1 MFCYGLYVQT
11 QISAA
16 LNTKPTLFGFM
27 YQGLASF
34 LIGLASWLQL
44 ASESLPISQLSIVA
58 WIMFALSGSFTR
70 NNPFKSPER

>member
-1 MFCYGLYVQT
+1 
-11 QISAA
+11 
-16 LNTKPTLFGFM
+16 M

-58 WIMFALSGSFTR
+58 WIMFVLSGSFAG
-70 NNPFKSPER
+70 NNPFKFPER